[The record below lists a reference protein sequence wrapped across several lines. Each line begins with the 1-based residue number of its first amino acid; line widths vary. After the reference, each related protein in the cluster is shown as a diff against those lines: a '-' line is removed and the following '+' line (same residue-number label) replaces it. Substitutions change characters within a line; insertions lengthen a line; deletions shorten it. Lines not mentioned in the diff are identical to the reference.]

1 MDRQIIT
8 VDIAPGSNVQQR
20 LLVAQGD
27 IGRPLGVRVIQNG
40 APLDCSDYTAF
51 LYVLKPDY
59 NYYECTCTVEDDSL
73 VCWETAEQETPVA
86 GECLAAIRIMD
97 QDHDIG
103 TATFVEYVEASPA
116 DLGYASE
123 SLVSSMTE
131 FVDAA
136 QRAEEEATRVVA
148 DVDNVNDVAVNSS
161 GHIVLTKVLG
171 STVESD
177 ETVLQPGDIE
187 NDLLATVAGKVLDA
201 RQGKELKDL
210 IGDAVFVDL
219 APAAS
224 RQSLADA
231 LEEVWSQI
239 PSGKAFVG
247 RLNNFGYCFI
257 AGYKYPSGETGN
269 CIISNYT
276 GDIHLVTNSGGT
288 FTSFKLGTTGN
299 ALVDCGDA
307 SITSADQ
314 IKALSPGMYRI
325 SGASTSIFPS
335 AYGVLIIAKGGIY
348 SSALFVPVNSTSH
361 DVMYR
366 RSWNNSN
373 NTWYESA
380 WVANVTTGSV
390 ARASGIT
397 DGTLDMNVCRKIG
410 NVVTVS
416 ARLWG
421 ISATALGTFFV
432 IPSGFRPTA
441 ETWANGY
448 VNITGT
454 NGGSKPA
461 GLRIST
467 DGTVYVGYSSSAT
480 LDQIFFTA
488 TYAI

>member
-8 VDIAPGSNVQQR
+8 VDIAPGSNAQQR
-20 LLVAQGD
+20 LLVSQGD

-51 LYVLKPDY
+51 LYVLKPDH

-73 VCWETAEQETPVA
+73 ICWETAEQETPVA

-97 QDHDIG
+97 QDTDIG
-103 TATFVEYVEASPA
+103 TATFVEFVEASPA

-136 QRAEEEATRVVA
+136 QRAAEEATQAVA
-148 DVDNVNDVAVNSS
+148 DVDNVNDVAVNAS
-161 GHIVLTKVLG
+161 GHIVLSKVLG
-171 STVESD
+171 STVTSD

-187 NDLLATVAGKVLDA
+187 NDLLATVTGKVLDA
-201 RQGKELKDL
+201 TQGKVLKDL
-210 IGDAVFVDL
+210 LD
-219 APAAS
+219 
-224 RQSLADA
+224 
-231 LEEVWSQI
+231 
-239 PSGKAFVG
+239 K
-247 RLNNFGYCFI
+247 
-257 AGYKYPSGETGN
+257 
-269 CIISNYT
+269 
-276 GDIHLVTNSGGT
+276 
-288 FTSFKLGTTGN
+288 
-299 ALVDCGDA
+299 ALVDRGDVTI
-307 SITSADQ
+307 SSADS
-314 IKALSPGMYRI
+314 IKNLTPGMYRI

-361 DVMYR
+361 DVIYR

>member
-8 VDIAPGSNVQQR
+8 VDIAPGSNAQQR
-20 LLVAQGD
+20 LLVSQGD
-27 IGRPLGVRVIQNG
+27 ICRPLGVRIIQNG

-51 LYVLKPDY
+51 LYVLKPDH

-103 TATFVEYVEASPA
+103 TATFVEFVEASPA

-136 QRAEEEATRVVA
+136 QRAAEEATTAVA
-148 DVDNVNDVAVNSS
+148 DVDNVNDVAVDSS
-161 GHIVLTKVLG
+161 GHIVLSKVLG
-171 STVESD
+171 STVTSD

-187 NDLLATVAGKVLDA
+187 NDLLATVTGKVLDA
-201 RQGKELKDL
+201 TQGKVLKDL
-210 IGDAVFVDL
+210 LD
-219 APAAS
+219 
-224 RQSLADA
+224 
-231 LEEVWSQI
+231 
-239 PSGKAFVG
+239 K
-247 RLNNFGYCFI
+247 
-257 AGYKYPSGETGN
+257 
-269 CIISNYT
+269 
-276 GDIHLVTNSGGT
+276 
-288 FTSFKLGTTGN
+288 
-299 ALVDCGDA
+299 ALVDRGDVTI
-307 SITSADQ
+307 SSADS
-314 IKALSPGMYRI
+314 IKNLTPGMYRI

-361 DVMYR
+361 DVIYR